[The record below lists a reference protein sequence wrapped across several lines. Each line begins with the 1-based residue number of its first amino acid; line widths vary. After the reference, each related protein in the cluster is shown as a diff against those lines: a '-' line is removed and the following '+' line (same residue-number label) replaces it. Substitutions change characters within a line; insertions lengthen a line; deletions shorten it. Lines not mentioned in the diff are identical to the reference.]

1 MQERPYKALM
11 KYWTAKPA
19 ANKTPST
26 AATKSFPRSM
36 LGPRSFKVFPNVPA
50 SEIAN

>member
-1 MQERPYKALM
+1 MQERPYKAFM

-26 AATKSFPRSM
+26 AATKI
-36 LGPRSFKVFPNVPA
+36 VPQINA
-50 SEIAN
+50 RPQIIQGLSESPGV